1 MFVVPS
7 YMLVNDN
14 KLMIIM
20 TLFFFSNLYE
30 FSIMASSLL
39 MKLVSSDL
47 APSWPNLLSKFSDH
61 NSPGYGNINSKAF
74 NTQICKQQ

>member
-1 MFVVPS
+1 MFVVPY

-47 APSWPNLLSKFSDH
+47 AP
-61 NSPGYGNINSKAF
+61 
-74 NTQICKQQ
+74 